1 MLLKSIKR
9 CCRGGIAAS
18 AMLLLPCLANAIEM
32 ADGQL
37 NITGFVR
44 GNVAY
49 SLTHSN
55 PSNKALQALG
65 YDADDDQDLNLARM
79 LLVTDFDYKPRALQ
93 GGMFDSVRFF
103 ARTRINHDATQDLSG
118 GLSDYNAHPLEY
130 RNDDTLMRVGDD
142 QTAFEIWELFAD
154 FRKNNTWVRLGRQN
168 IVWGEADAIRLL
180 DVVNA
185 LDSTQQ
191 FFAGEG
197 ELFDHR
203 RIPVWAARMTYEF
216 SSLPGNSIDAFVIPG
231 DFIPSPT
238 NAIGS
243 PTRVIPIA
251 DAPGFTVPF
260 PDPDNFCF
268 VAPCPVPGLLITD
281 ETDDR
286 RGDWEGGI
294 RWLGEIG
301 GVQYTLNYISKIDQD
316 GLTIFNPGP
325 LFGLFPGSNPGAG
338 DILRVGLI
346 TKRERLNIYGAS
358 FNWFQ
363 ESLGAVWRGEIT
375 HTPNQVYG
383 NVTPI
388 GPTALEERATTRLVI
403 GFDRPTFVFP
413 TEQTMN
419 ISLQWFETYREDGD
433 VVDFTAAPVDKH
445 ETNFSLLLSQPV
457 MHSQLFY
464 ELLAIIDMDGANMFQ
479 PQIRYQPGDHW
490 RASVYANLYGG
501 SETRPLRLGGLK
513 FNDEINFSLTYQF

>member
-197 ELFDHR
+197 EL
-203 RIPVWAARMTYEF
+203 RM
-216 SSLPGNSIDAFVIPG
+216 LI
-231 DFIPSPT
+231 FI
-238 NAIGS
+238 
-243 PTRVIPIA
+243 
-251 DAPGFTVPF
+251 
-260 PDPDNFCF
+260 
-268 VAPCPVPGLLITD
+268 
-281 ETDDR
+281 
-286 RGDWEGGI
+286 
-294 RWLGEIG
+294 
-301 GVQYTLNYISKIDQD
+301 K
-316 GLTIFNPGP
+316 
-325 LFGLFPGSNPGAG
+325 
-338 DILRVGLI
+338 
-346 TKRERLNIYGAS
+346 
-358 FNWFQ
+358 
-363 ESLGAVWRGEIT
+363 
-375 HTPNQVYG
+375 
-383 NVTPI
+383 
-388 GPTALEERATTRLVI
+388 
-403 GFDRPTFVFP
+403 
-413 TEQTMN
+413 
-419 ISLQWFETYREDGD
+419 
-433 VVDFTAAPVDKH
+433 
-445 ETNFSLLLSQPV
+445 
-457 MHSQLFY
+457 
-464 ELLAIIDMDGANMFQ
+464 
-479 PQIRYQPGDHW
+479 
-490 RASVYANLYGG
+490 
-501 SETRPLRLGGLK
+501 
-513 FNDEINFSLTYQF
+513 